1 MSNVPWPKLILN
13 SLMVKQESWDLAR
26 KLSCPTSSI
35 NDKTVFFKP
44 IEVDMLEVVSVPAG
58 STGTIDCWMDI
69 QRGTYPQVKLKKLD
83 TLDRSDQYHILVR
96 FTHRQRS
103 RAHFRKQFSQSMIA
117 NDFQIFSTIKYARD
131 LIFNLSL

>member
-69 QRGTYPQVKLKKLD
+69 QRGTYPQVKFKK
-83 TLDRSDQYHILVR
+83 LDRSDQYHILVR
-96 FTHRQRS
+96 STSRTH
-103 RAHFRKQFSQSMIA
+103 FKKQFSQSIIA
-117 NDFQIFSTIKYARD
+117 NDFP
-131 LIFNLSL
+131 IFNPIK